1 MANLESEFSR
11 LNKTLGDKM
20 RSSANDYH
28 YASKYWVRFTPY
40 DAIKSIDAPRD
51 NTFFGNAM
59 TRLLLLPIWL
69 PYWYWNKQ
77 KNTREM
83 KEFIVAGT
91 SGRVADDELRRQLAL
106 KWVELHPGDFVF
118 GEYDPKLP
126 QLEATFQRI
135 FNETLGLKPSAQ
147 VRGYIETGARAA
159 SIQRA
164 GYETGRFNLSVLPH
178 ILRIVGIVLAGL
190 ATILAVVFLW
200 LWMLS

>member
-1 MANLESEFSR
+1 MANRESEFGR
-11 LNKTLGDKM
+11 LNKTFGDKM

-83 KEFIVAGT
+83 KEFIVAGI

-164 GYETGRFNLSVLPH
+164 GNETGRFNLSVLPH